1 MISIGSNLAGPFG
14 SPFET
19 CRRAVDLVVAHA
31 KLRRIRQSAWYD
43 TEPVPKSMQPNFV
56 NGVAIFAATNR
67 MFEPASLLRIL
78 QRIEHL
84 AGRERGERDAARTL
98 DLDIVTIGGLV
109 RDAPDPILPHPR
121 AHLRRFVLEPLRDV
135 MPGWRHPVLGTD
147 LDALIASL
155 PKGGTRRLADGPA
168 D

>member
-1 MISIGSNLAGPFG
+1 
-14 SPFET
+14 
-19 CRRAVDLVVAHA
+19 
-31 KLRRIRQSAWYD
+31 
-43 TEPVPKSMQPNFV
+43 MQPNFI
-56 NGVAIFAATNR
+56 NGIAIFAATNR
-67 MFEPASLLRIL
+67 TFEPASLLRIL

-84 AGRERGERDAARTL
+84 AGRDRGERDAARTL

-147 LDALIASL
+147 LDAMIASL
-155 PKGGTRRLADGPA
+155 PEGGTRRLADGPV